1 MPTDSVARTRASK
14 RPSKT
19 AYEQELEAPMKNLRR
34 AATRAEELAQVLIE
48 EVIVGL
54 PPEFENL
61 QLAIDEV
68 QNLLEGG
75 ARGRAESDDHETSAR
90 DAGYLL
96 GVQVGLRLRR
106 AGA

>member
-34 AATRAEELAQVLIE
+34 AAARADELAQVLIE
-48 EVIVGL
+48 EFIVGL

-75 ARGRAESDDHETSAR
+75 AHGDHETSAR